1 MSPLI
6 SALGNPIKCGLVTH
20 KVAVDKLFSMVP
32 RNEFT
37 KKFRV
42 PDQEFKRLA
51 YEEPAT
57 FVWAAEFCNHKVSRR
72 YYQTAKKKLEIFK
85 VKGL

>member
-1 MSPLI
+1 MLPLI

-20 KVAVDKLFSMVP
+20 KLAVDKLISMVP
-32 RNEFT
+32 RSEFT
-37 KKFRV
+37 KKLRV
-42 PDQEFKRLA
+42 PDSEFAKLA

-72 YYQTAKKKLEIFK
+72 YYRSAKKKLEILK
-85 VKGL
+85 VPGL